1 MENLGLIVLRANGN
15 DIFFMLFFICVV
27 VVLAYGIGCLGR
39 KRKIGFGWAFAISLF
54 LNPLIGLIV
63 VLCSKEKIEFIDVD
77 KNNSYENSGVYIV
90 GYRGILFP
98 WCFG

>member
-1 MENLGLIVLRANGN
+1 MENLGLIVLRANGD

-54 LNPLIGLIV
+54 LNPLIGHRLSTQR
-63 VLCSKEKIEFIDVD
+63 LATF
-77 KNNSYENSGVYIV
+77 YSG
-90 GYRGILFP
+90 RFP
-98 WCFG
+98 STRLRTVHTGLPVHGSPPSHSV

>member
-1 MENLGLIVLRANGN
+1 MENLGLIVLQANGN

-39 KRKIGFGWAFAISLF
+39 KRKI
-54 LNPLIGLIV
+54 V

-77 KNNSYENSGVYIV
+77 KK
-90 GYRGILFP
+90 
-98 WCFG
+98 

>member
-1 MENLGLIVLRANGN
+1 MENLGLIVLRANGD
-15 DIFFMLFFICVV
+15 DIFFICVV

-77 KNNSYENSGVYIV
+77 KK
-90 GYRGILFP
+90 
-98 WCFG
+98 

>member
-1 MENLGLIVLRANGN
+1 MENLGLIVLRANGD

-39 KRKIGFGWAFAISLF
+39 KRKIGFGWACAISFF

-77 KNNSYENSGVYIV
+77 KK
-90 GYRGILFP
+90 
-98 WCFG
+98 